1 MRVQNSVFECVVD
14 NTQLT
19 NLRKELIDLIDEQVD
34 SLRIYRLGNNYKT
47 KIEHIGAKATFNIEE
62 PLIF

>member
-1 MRVQNSVFECVVD
+1 M
-14 NTQLT
+14 
-19 NLRKELIDLIDEQVD
+19 IDLIDEQVD